1 MIGFLEKIKIYLQK
15 QFMKIA
21 NLYMESRTRTS
32 HLLFILVALLLM
44 TSNLRA
50 AEEPVYQVTY
60 IQSYNPFAQVSADLT
75 NGLKA
80 GLDKSKIK
88 VELTVEYLDATTWNQ
103 AQEQLVMRRILQR
116 ARERGVDLIV
126 TSGDEAFYTLTHCGD
141 SIGFKC
147 PVLMAGVKYPDTDF
161 IQRMPNVTG
170 FTAVPDFHSLLNEAH
185 RVFPNRTQVICLS
198 ESGYMSS
205 RGEQELRKVWDRF
218 VESHPNYSL
227 TTINVDQTQPWQILD
242 AICNSAHTK
251 HTVVIV
257 PKWTPFMAIISK
269 NSKAPVYACQNRA
282 LGNGVLAVYDLESYR
297 KMVPVGERV
306 AQILR
311 GQSSKEFPIEDNAN
325 FFRYDYK
332 QLKYF
337 HVDEELAAK
346 GGEIHNV
353 PIAEKYFARLLFFGI
368 ILLAIL
374 VSLVLWLIHKN
385 RQVARKSLEDRM
397 RLEAQQ
403 QLVEQRDEYDD
414 ILTSIS
420 DALITYDTTLHIRY
434 INAALKRVVDLPQ
447 EFRQTM
453 AYEGLEVGMLFH
465 LYVQGEN
472 ALRRLLQQAMDERR
486 PIELPDKT
494 FIQSVHSNEYFPV
507 VGEVTPIFGGEKLTG
522 VALSFRSIQ
531 EEQIQQSFFTMAV
544 EESGVYPWWYDLEKR
559 LFYFPPRLLRYFNLE
574 NGALPLDQLRD
585 MIYEEDLQRIE
596 SLFVQSLSSHE
607 NIDLNVRLKRG
618 DSLEWW
624 EMRMHFLEGAIPGE
638 TYRVVGVCQSVQQ
651 FKEAEAEL
659 VKARDKAMQ
668 TDKLKSAFLA
678 NMSHE
683 IRTPLNSIV
692 GFSNLLTDFEQ
703 YEPDEVRQFIHTIN
717 TNCDMLLV
725 LINDVLD
732 LARIEAGSMEFEM
745 GQYALKDIV
754 EQVYAAHSYRVSSEL
769 KLLMECPEGDQQ
781 MVVTDLNRLK
791 QVFNNLMANAVKFT
805 QQGCITIGYRVDQS
819 AHQAILY
826 VSDTGCG
833 MSEEVQKHIF
843 ERFYKGDSFRQ
854 GAGLGLSI
862 CATIVDQLH
871 GEIHVTS
878 AEGQGSTFEVY
889 LPL

>member
-1 MIGFLEKIKIYLQK
+1 
-15 QFMKIA
+15 MKIHIRP
-21 NLYMESRTRTS
+21 SRSLLTVVML
-32 HLLFILVALLLM
+32 LLFISYAVADES
-44 TSNLRA
+44 TYR
-50 AEEPVYQVTY
+50 VTF

-80 GLDKSKIK
+80 GFAKSKIK
-88 VELTVEYLDATTWNQ
+88 VDLTVEYLDATTWNM
-103 AQEQLVMRRILQR
+103 AQEQLIMRRILKR

-126 TSGDEAFYTLTHCGD
+126 TSGDEAFFTLTHCGD
-141 SIGFKC
+141 SIGYKC
-147 PVLMAGVKYPDTDF
+147 PVLIAGVKYPETELMK
-161 IQRMPNVTG
+161 RMPNVTG
-170 FTAVPDFHSLLNEAH
+170 FTAVPDFIGLLNEAN
-185 RVFPNRTQVICLS
+185 RVFPDRSQVICLS
-198 ESGYMSS
+198 ENGFMSS
-205 RGEQELRKVWDRF
+205 RGDLELRKVWNQF
-218 VESHPNYSL
+218 VETHPNYSL
-227 TTINVDQTQPWQILD
+227 TTINVDQTQPWMILN
-242 AICNSAHTK
+242 AVCNSAHTK
-251 HTVVIV
+251 HTVVII
-257 PKWTPFMAIISK
+257 PKWTPFMALIAK

-311 GQSSKEFPIEDNAN
+311 GCSPKELPIEDYAN

-337 HVDEELAAK
+337 HVEEELAAK

-368 ILLAIL
+368 ILLAVL
-374 VSLVLWLIHKN
+374 VTLVIWLFHKN

-414 ILTSIS
+414 ILTSIT
-420 DALITYDTTLHIRY
+420 DALITYDTNLYIRY
-434 INAALKRVVDLPQ
+434 INKALKRLVNLPQ
-447 EFRQTM
+447 EIRQSV
-453 AYEGLEVGMLFH
+453 AYEGRNAGTLFH
-465 LYVQGEN
+465 LYVKGEE
-472 ALRRLLQQAMDERR
+472 ALRRILQQAMDERR
-486 PIELPDKT
+486 PIELPDKA
-494 FIQSVHSNEYFPV
+494 FIQSAYTGEYFPV
-507 VGEVTPIFGGEKLTG
+507 AGEVSPIFAGEKLSG
-522 VALSFRSIQ
+522 VALTFRSIQ
-531 EEQIQQSFFTMAV
+531 QEQIQQSFFNMAI
-544 EESGVYPWWYDLEKR
+544 EESGVFPWWYDPDKK
-559 LFYFPPRLLRYFNLE
+559 LFYFPPRLLRYFELE
-574 NGALPLDQLRD
+574 LNNGCVTLDKMREI
-585 MIYEEDLQRIE
+585 IYNEDLRRIQ
-596 SLFVQSLSSHE
+596 SLFVKSLQSHE
-607 NIDLNVRLKRG
+607 NINLVIRIKRG

-624 EMRMHFLEGAIPGE
+624 EMRMHFLEGAQTGE

-692 GFSNLLTDFEQ
+692 GFSNLLADFDQ
-703 YEPDEVRQFIHTIN
+703 YSPDEVRQFIDTIN
-717 TNCDMLLV
+717 TNCEMLLV

-732 LARIEAGSMEFEM
+732 LARIEAGSMEFDM
-745 GQYALKDIV
+745 GSYALKDII
-754 EQVYAAHSYRVSSEL
+754 EQVYAAHSYRTSTDL
-769 KLLMECPEGDQQ
+769 QLLMECPAGDQQ
-781 MVVTDLNRLK
+781 MIETDLNRLK
-791 QVFNNLMANAVKFT
+791 QVFNNLITNAIKFT
-805 QQGCITIGYRVDQS
+805 ERGAITVGYRVDPS

-826 VSDTGCG
+826 VKDTGCG

-862 CATIVDQLH
+862 CATIVDQLK

-889 LPL
+889 LSL